1 MNYIDKTPETL
12 AEMERAA
19 YITGDTRTA
28 DLLAAVIEGVEGIE
42 SRQDELDDMPS
53 KEQQESD
60 AEELALLR
68 EFFSDCFQQMN
79 GHYPCPSVS
88 SDYDKSVIFDAI
100 HRGEGTT
107 DI

>member
-1 MNYIDKTPETL
+1 MDYINETPETL

-28 DLLAAVIEGVEGIE
+28 DMLGAIIEGVEGIE
-42 SRQDELDDMPS
+42 SRQDELDDLPS
-53 KEQQESD
+53 AKQREQD
-60 AEELALLR
+60 AEELAMLR
-68 EFFSDCFQQMN
+68 EFFNDCFAN
-79 GHYPCPSVS
+79 LSGHYPCPSVS

-100 HRGEGTT
+100 RKGEGME